1 MRKNTNQSVAYL
13 VIFTQQSGSLTAR
26 MHHNS
31 QKRINTS
38 KLFWD
43 LYDLTLTQQSQ
54 IAYILRHHFSSSV
67 FTTPLIQQHQRPPRP
82 EHPARISVIFFLTSL
97 FTSAAHGALAR
108 STTVETLYLRLS
120 LILPTSALQRLIKD
134 YRTIYIYIYIQW
146 YHQWRWGLLVKCVT
160 GSAGVRAHRNRHA
173 FT

>member
-82 EHPARISVIFFLTSL
+82 EHPARISVIFFFNLFVYFCCSWSACQEHHCRDAIPPSL
-97 FTSAAHGALAR
+97 PHPPHVSSAAPHK
-108 STTVETLYLRLS
+108 RLS
-120 LILPTSALQRLIKD
+120 D
-134 YRTIYIYIYIQW
+134 YIHIYIYIQW
-146 YHQWRWGLLVKCVT
+146 YHQ
-160 GSAGVRAHRNRHA
+160 
-173 FT
+173 